1 MSEGDKILRWQNKK
15 DGIVQSDIS
24 PSLRASGG
32 TDIRKQPV
40 IQLNTSKE
48 SNGVQPYQ
56 QNRVYDTDGIVPA
69 LPAQMSC
76 GTHAVQIKSA
86 TKEGFEE
93 ANEGDSINLSN
104 PNSKTRRGRVGV
116 AQTLDTQANQSVLLQ
131 GNIRQLTEIECE
143 KLQGFSPNW
152 TYYGLYPFKKISQP
166 SFNKLPNEEKVKLF
180 QDGLLNR
187 KKIAK
192 GNRYKLCGNAV
203 TVDIVELIARKMDKE
218 QEVVLISLFSGI
230 DGFAEGLIRAGF
242 KISHHYFS
250 EIDLHAIANL
260 KYNFPHAEYIG
271 SVTDVSGSVIRQKHP
286 GAKIIVTFGWPCQ
299 DNSIA
304 GKCKGQRKGTRSG
317 LLFEAGRIINEL
329 RPQHFIAENVKGI
342 FSVNEGY
349 DFYETIEFLTY
360 LNSDSP
366 QYTVEMQLLN
376 TSWLLPQNRERTY
389 FVGHLGTT
397 GVKRVFPI
405 TENDFGAT
413 EGSGDAAT
421 VRAITGGAQR
431 RHAQHYDITACVNDI
446 NGLRDCEI
454 VNCIDKNYHKGPD
467 NHGQRTLIRN
477 K

>member
-76 GTHAVQIKSA
+76 GTHAIEIKPTIINKGRGFNKGSE
-86 TKEGFEE
+86 KEQCGSITINSFEHNNHVNGF
-93 ANEGDSINLSN
+93 
-104 PNSKTRRGRVGV
+104 RR
-116 AQTLDTQANQSVLLQ
+116 
-131 GNIRQLTEIECE
+131 LTEIECE
-143 KLQGFSPNW
+143 RLQGYKDDW
-152 TYYGLYPFKKISQP
+152 TKFGNYDGIVKEISRTQ
-166 SFNKLPNEEKVKLF
+166 
-180 QDGLLNR
+180 
-187 KKIAK
+187 
-192 GNRYKLCGNAV
+192 RYKLCGNAV
-203 TVDIVELIARKMDKE
+203 TVDIVELIASKLVDE
-218 QEVVLISLFSGI
+218 QEIILVSLFSGI

-431 RHAQHYDITACVNDI
+431 RHAQHYDITTCVNDI